1 MSNKNLD
8 AMSVDELRTEL
19 ARLKDNLCDLEDMHN
34 FTFGK
39 TSVHIG
45 AEKAQNMTAEYE
57 EECKLFNEQI
67 AAVEK
72 ALKAR
77 GPVPARARHSPQHRR
92 CTVVVEAGHLPV
104 RRRHRPVEPSFRLG
118 GEEQAMV

>member
-1 MSNKNLD
+1 MGKKKEDMSI
-8 AMSVDELRTEL
+8 DELKADL
-19 ARLKDNLCDLEDMHN
+19 HRLKDNLCDLEDMHA

-57 EECKLFNEQI
+57 EECRMYNEQI

-72 ALKAR
+72 ALKAK
-77 GPVPARARHSPQHRR
+77 G
-92 CTVVVEAGHLPV
+92 VVL
-104 RRRHRPVEPSFRLG
+104 
-118 GEEQAMV
+118 

>member
-1 MSNKNLD
+1 MSIE
-8 AMSVDELRTEL
+8 ELKAEL
-19 ARLKDNLCDLEDMHN
+19 KRLRDNLCDIEDLHS

-45 AEKAQNMTAEYE
+45 AEKAQNMATEYE
-57 EECKLFNEQI
+57 EDCKRYDEEI

-77 GPVPARARHSPQHRR
+77 GAV
-92 CTVVVEAGHLPV
+92 
-104 RRRHRPVEPSFRLG
+104 
-118 GEEQAMV
+118 

>member
-1 MSNKNLD
+1 MTKKIEE
-8 AMSVDELRTEL
+8 MTIDELKDEL
-19 ARLKDNLCDLEDMHN
+19 KRLKDNLCDIEDLHA

-57 EECKLFNEQI
+57 EECKLYNEQI

-72 ALKAR
+72 ALKAK
-77 GPVPARARHSPQHRR
+77 
-92 CTVVVEAGHLPV
+92 
-104 RRRHRPVEPSFRLG
+104 G
-118 GEEQAMV
+118 GY